1 MPLGLLSLLPL
12 HAATDGKR
20 CALDVWCINYAPN
33 ARSLN
38 RARQIQ
44 ANIRQQRVLAVE
56 NPKNNI
62 DYALY
67 ATESLRKHYPQ
78 ATIYQQALARHDKVF
93 NALPDYDII
102 HFYCHGKTNIE
113 QPLQSLLELADK
125 NLSLKTVL
133 EQGKLNA
140 RLVLLCACETGMLAD
155 LQRAEEFV
163 SLSTGLLQAGSAA
176 VIASL
181 WSVSDA
187 STMILISRFYHL
199 WQQEQLTPAEALRQA
214 QVWLRDSTPQ
224 QRIVF
229 FQALLPTPAV
239 TELEAVLK
247 QDFSHPYYWAG
258 FGIVG
263 V

>member
-1 MPLGLLSLLPL
+1 MDKWRIS
-12 HAATDGKR
+12 
-20 CALDVWCINYAPN
+20 YAPN

-44 ANIRQQRVLAVE
+44 AEACTQRVLAIE

-62 DYALY
+62 DYAAY
-67 ATESLRKHYPQ
+67 ATENLRKYCPQ
-78 ATIYQQALARHDKVF
+78 TTVYQHTIASHDRVF
-93 NALPDYDII
+93 KALPNYDII
-102 HFYCHGKTNIE
+102 HFYCHGQTNTE

-125 NLSLKTVL
+125 HLHLKILL
-133 EQGKLNA
+133 EQGKLKA

-163 SLSTGLLQAGSAA
+163 SLSTGLLQTGSAA

-181 WSVSDA
+181 WSVRDD

-199 WQQEQLTPAEALRQA
+199 WQQEQLEPAEALRQA
-214 QVWLRDSTPQ
+214 QLWLCDSTPQ
-224 QRIVF
+224 QRIAF
-229 FQALLPTPAV
+229 FSELLPAAALA
-239 TELEAVLK
+239 ELDAVLQ
-247 QDFSHPYYWAG
+247 QDFSHPYHWAG
-258 FGIVG
+258 FSLVG